1 MDRGT
6 VLVTGGAGF
15 AGAYV
20 TRELL
25 DRGYGVVVYDVGEF
39 RAKSRFVVGDALRG
53 VILERGSIDNLPRV
67 LEVVIKHK
75 PCAIA
80 HLGAIMDIGY
90 LDLNP
95 MVALKVNVEGTL
107 NVFEAARLHE
117 VDRW

>member
-39 RAKSRFVVGDALRG
+39 GPSL
-53 VILERGSIDNLPRV
+53 GSWSGMPS
-67 LEVVIKHK
+67 
-75 PCAIA
+75 
-80 HLGAIMDIGY
+80 
-90 LDLNP
+90 
-95 MVALKVNVEGTL
+95 VASSSNG
-107 NVFEAARLHE
+107 ARLITCR
-117 VDRW
+117 VSSKS